1 MRRVLLT
8 FLIALLPISA
18 YAVRVDNFVL
28 LDQEGDAHELY
39 YDTDA
44 SAIVIMV
51 QGNGC
56 PIVRNVL
63 TDYKALRDQYQDR
76 GVNFLMLNSNL
87 QDNRASIKKEAD
99 EWAIDFPILVDETQL
114 IGESLN
120 LVRTAEVLIIDPN
133 GWQVVYRGPLNDRLD
148 YERQRNEANEHYA
161 RDALD
166 AMLSGEGQ
174 AIKVAQREGIGCLIN
189 FANKNQQHASISY
202 SDTIAPLLQQ
212 NCVVCH
218 QEGGIGPWAM
228 TDYNMVRGFAPMM
241 REVLRTKRMPPWH
254 ADPHIGAFKDDR
266 SLTNTEMQ
274 TLVHWIEAGAP
285 RGDGPDP
292 LALADNLAID
302 WPLGEPDLIID
313 LPATE
318 VPATGVVDYTFPVV
332 KNPLDRDVWVIAA
345 ALVPGDRNVVHH
357 ILVGSTESEDVSG
370 QAEQGFENYLHGYAP
385 GNASAKMPDGT
396 GVFVKAG
403 GHYQFQMHY
412 TPYGKATVDESK
424 LGLYFADEPPANF
437 LRQTVAINPTIKI
450 PANDGAHQEQAYI
463 EFDKDALLYSLVP
476 HSHYRG
482 RASNFELR
490 YPDGTS
496 EIILSVPNYDFNWQR
511 TYHFEEPLAMPAGTL
526 LIHRTV
532 YDNSTL
538 NPANPDPSREVPWGL
553 QSWDE
558 MLYGAVQYAWA
569 DETSAAPIHDK
580 QLSQTYQFIGFMDKN
595 MDGKLVWSE
604 LPQRMKKQL
613 VQGFKAV
620 DKNGDGGLDAEE
632 FLAMQKNRAKR
643 KQEVAAGAGGE

>member
-1 MRRVLLT
+1 MRRALLT
-8 FLIALLPISA
+8 FLIALLPISG
-18 YAVRVDNFVL
+18 YAMRVDNFVL
-28 LDQEGDAHELY
+28 LDHEGDAHELY
-39 YDTDA
+39 YHGDA
-44 SAIVIMV
+44 SAVVIMV

-56 PIVRNVL
+56 PIVRNAL
-63 TDYKALRDQYQDR
+63 TDYKALRDQYQDQ
-76 GVNFLMLNSNL
+76 GVEFLMLNSNL

-120 LVRTAEVLIIDPN
+120 LIRTAEVLVIDPK
-133 GWQVVYRGPLNDRLD
+133 GWQIVYRGPLNDRLD

-161 RDALD
+161 AKALD
-166 AMLSGEGQ
+166 AVLSGEAQ
-174 AIKVAQREGIGCLIN
+174 AIEVAQRDSIGCLIN
-189 FANKNQQHASISY
+189 FPERNQQHAAISY
-202 SDTIAPLLQQ
+202 SKTIAPLLQE

-228 TDYNMVRGFAPMM
+228 SDYNMVRGFAPMM

-254 ADPHIGAFKDDR
+254 ADPHIGTFKDDR
-266 SLTNTEMQ
+266 SLSNEELQ

-285 RGDGPDP
+285 RGEGPDL
-292 LALADNLAID
+292 LALADNRAVD
-302 WPLGEPDLIID
+302 WPLGEPDLIINI
-313 LPATE
+313 PAAE

-332 KNPLDRDVWVIAA
+332 KNPLDYDVWVVAA

-357 ILVGSTESEDVSG
+357 ILVGSTESDDVED
-370 QAEQGFENYLHGYAP
+370 QAERGFDNYLHGYAP
-385 GNASAKMPDGT
+385 GNESAEMPEGT

-403 GHYQFQMHY
+403 GNYQFQMHY

-424 LGLYFADEPPANF
+424 LGLYFADTPPANF
-437 LRQTVAINPTIKI
+437 LRQTVAVNPMIKI
-450 PANDGAHQEQAYI
+450 PANDPAHQEQAYI
-463 EFDKDALLYSLVP
+463 TFDKDAILYSLVP

-482 RASNFELR
+482 RSSNFELK

-511 TYHFEEPLAMPAGTL
+511 TYHFVEPLAMPAGTK

-532 YDNSTL
+532 YDNSVR
-538 NPANPDPSREVPWGL
+538 NPANPDPTREVPWGL

-558 MLYGAVQYAWA
+558 MLYGAVQYAWV
-569 DETSAAPIHDK
+569 DERSDAPIHDQ
-580 QLSQTYQFIGFMDKN
+580 QLSETYQFIGFMDKD

-604 LPQRMKKQL
+604 LPRDMKKRL

-632 FLAMQKNRAKR
+632 FLAMRRDGEKR
-643 KQEVAAGAGGE
+643 KPEAAAGAGGE